1 MEELERTWSFEDA
14 LNAHAVL
21 DVLEAAEAEAHAR
34 AEEAAA
40 KKPKG
45 EPHGR

>member
-21 DVLEAAEAEAHAR
+21 DVLEAAE
-34 AEEAAA
+34 EAARE
-40 KKPKG
+40 
-45 EPHGR
+45 EPHGG